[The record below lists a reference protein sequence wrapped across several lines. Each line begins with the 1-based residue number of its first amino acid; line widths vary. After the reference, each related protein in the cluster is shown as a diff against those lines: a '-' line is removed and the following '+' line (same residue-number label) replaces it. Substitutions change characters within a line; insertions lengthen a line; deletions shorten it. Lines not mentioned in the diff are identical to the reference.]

1 MGKKYVEAYELPEF
15 IPVFSLDSEIEEI
28 FYKKC
33 LTKKKWMPLIMEWA
47 NSKTIYIKY
56 TNLIVGMFGNYS
68 KHDCS
73 HSVSILNSIYAV
85 IGENRI
91 ECLEVMDLWL
101 MLHCAYAHDI
111 GMPYTYDEALKW
123 WQSLSGKSEFKDF
136 LRELHEGDDEDN
148 KRAVEYLYILSEK
161 IGVKLID
168 EKLVVDINKEFTTE
182 WPVRVKRYCSYLTA
196 EYCRKDHAK
205 RVEELLNKPSQI
217 QLNSS
222 SFKIDARFYK
232 YVGKCSMLHGEDF
245 DKVLEINKK
254 EWSSYGYCHPAFVAA
269 MLRVGDL
276 LDIDNDRFDEIVLKN
291 YGELPQ
297 LSKIHKMKHES
308 IQHIYYEKNRIEIV
322 AVSDDEEVCK
332 CASEWFEYLN
342 REIQNIIFH
351 WGEIAPE
358 CLGGCEFS
366 LPKTEIKY
374 NGQEFRTTEN
384 LEFQINK
391 NMLIDLVIGRNLYHS
406 KLDFIREYIQNSF
419 DALKMKFWLELK
431 DESEN
436 NAIYFK
442 NEYVKKVKKSGLLEI
457 NPFFFKE
464 ATFESLNVIVC
475 CEWIEEEKGKGPY
488 IQIKISDRGIG
499 IDKEC
504 VEAISHIGSSW
515 KRRKKYKKHLSNM
528 PAWLCPT
535 GGFGI
540 GMQSGFM
547 ISDRI
552 DIRTKCEGDMK
563 GRHLVL
569 HSSEKSGKIEQRNI
583 DLENRGTE
591 VSVKIPYEW
600 FMEGQ
605 NYSCYNLHLER
616 EKLDYFFE
624 RDDIINYIVSIV
636 ANYLKEIVGNS
647 LFPIHVIS
655 PGFEPRIIQNKI
667 PGSGLEESTIEL
679 NGVKY
684 NIYKNERFVYIW
696 EPIKC
701 ILCKIDTKVNYEDAD
716 LTWYYKGVRVE
727 NKQLNKEEKIM
738 ARVVGDISIDIM
750 GMNVRDCLTIDR
762 NEFAGG
768 FDTRQLLENMLKVYF
783 KLYDEILDIIDFVN
797 TKSIVSKRKED
808 YYKMILYLRFREEQ
822 SILADSI
829 RAYLE
834 LVNNRIDSTS
844 RAGLLIPVYGSIDKQ
859 NIYKA
864 FIFLP
869 AFCEQLY
876 KDMYSETFYF
886 CDKDM
891 SADAE
896 AGNEE
901 DNKTGE
907 KIIVCDDVV
916 YHLLKCFYSEETENI
931 GKKQEYKCFCI
942 TERKEEKEDK
952 EEKKEVFGN
961 AINTR
966 IIVFETDVYYKELFV
981 SELPFSKEKSSYTRN
996 KNMIISPINPING
1009 SEEIIIK
1016 RFERAEDRETAFR
1029 EWIIADES
1037 FGYLVNWVVNHQVI
1051 PNKYTEKEIREKYI
1065 ELIDYIYQNYVVDLF
1080 NSYNK

>member
-1 MGKKYVEAYELPEF
+1 MGKKNKETYELPEF
-15 IPVFSLDSEIEEI
+15 IPIFSLDSEMEEI

-47 NSKTIYIKY
+47 NSKAIYIRY
-56 TNLIVGMFGNYS
+56 TNLIMGMYGNYS

-85 IGENRI
+85 IGEKRI
-91 ECLEVMDLWL
+91 ECLEIMDLWL

-136 LRELHEGDDEDN
+136 LRELYEGEDEDN
-148 KRAVEYLYILSEK
+148 KRAVEYLHALSK
-161 IGVKLID
+161 KVGVTIID
-168 EKLVVDINKEFTTE
+168 EKLVADINQKFTTE
-182 WPVRVKRYCSYLTA
+182 WPLRVKRYCSYLTA
-196 EYCRKDHAK
+196 EYCRKEHAK
-205 RVEELLNKPSQI
+205 RVEGLLNSPSKVQI
-217 QLNSS
+217 NSS
-222 SFKIDARFYK
+222 SFKIDTRFYK
-232 YVGKCSMLHGEDF
+232 YVGSCSMLHGEDF
-245 DKVLEINKK
+245 SKVLEIDKK

-342 REIQNIIFH
+342 EEIQNIIFH
-351 WGEIAPE
+351 WGEIAPK

-366 LPKTEIKY
+366 LPKTEIRY

-391 NMLIDLVIGRNLYHS
+391 DMLIDLVIGRNLYHS

-431 DESEN
+431 DESES

-442 NEYVKKVKKSGLLEI
+442 NEYVKRVKKNGLLGI

-464 ATFESLNVIVC
+464 VAFESLKVIVC
-475 CEWIEEEKGKGPY
+475 CEWIDEEEGKGPY
-488 IQIKISDRGIG
+488 IKVKISDRGIG

-515 KRRKKYKKHLSNM
+515 KRRKKYKKHLLNM

-547 ISDRI
+547 VSERI

-569 HSSEKSGKIEQRNI
+569 YSSEKSGKIEQRNI
-583 DLENRGTE
+583 DLDNRGTE

-605 NYSCYNLHLER
+605 NYNRYKLYPEK
-616 EKLDYFFE
+616 EKLDYFFD
-624 RDDIINYIVSIV
+624 RDDILNCTVSIV

-655 PGFEPRIIQNKI
+655 PGFEPKIIQNKI
-667 PGSGLEESTIEL
+667 PGNGLEETVIEI
-679 NGVKY
+679 NSVKY

-696 EPIKC
+696 EPVKC
-701 ILCKIDTKVNYEDAD
+701 ILCKIDTKVNYKDAD
-716 LTWYYKGVRVE
+716 LTWHYKGVRVE
-727 NKQLNKEEKIM
+727 NKQVKKEEKAM
-738 ARVVGDISIDIM
+738 AGVVGDISIDIM
-750 GMNVRDCLTIDR
+750 GMNVRECLTIDR
-762 NEFAGG
+762 NEFAGS
-768 FDTRQLLENMLKVYF
+768 FDTCQLLESMLKVYF
-783 KLYDEILDIIDFVN
+783 KLYNSISDIIAPEN
-797 TKSIVSKRKED
+797 EKLGGSIRKED
-808 YYKMILYLRFREEQ
+808 YYKMLLYLRFREEQ
-822 SILADSI
+822 STLEGSI
-829 RAYLE
+829 RNYLE
-834 LVNNRIDSTS
+834 DVNKVANPTS
-844 RAGLLIPVYGSIDKQ
+844 HAALLIPVYGSIDKQ
-859 NIYKA
+859 NIYKT

-869 AFCEQLY
+869 AFCEQIY
-876 KDMYSETFYF
+876 KDMYSGKFYF
-886 CDKDM
+886 YDKDM
-891 SADAE
+891 NVDTETMS
-896 AGNEE
+896 EE
-901 DNKTGE
+901 GDKTGE
-907 KIIVCDDVV
+907 KVIVCDDVI
-916 YHLLKCFYSEETENI
+916 YPLLNCFYSEKTEKI
-931 GKKQEYKCFCI
+931 GKKQEYDCFCI
-942 TERKEEKEDK
+942 TERKEEI
-952 EEKKEVFGN
+952 EEKREVFRN
-961 AINTR
+961 AIDSN
-966 IIVFETDVYYKELFV
+966 INVFETDIYYKELFV
-981 SELPFSKEKSSYTRN
+981 SELPFSKEKNFYARN

-1009 SEEIIIK
+1009 SAEIIIK
-1016 RFERAEDRETAFR
+1016 RFGRAEDRETAFR